1 MSFVTE
7 EMRGFVKTVSR
18 GLMATI
24 DENGFPHVTVK
35 NGRLRKDGVL
45 ELWGVFGEETVGNLK
60 RNSNTCVTFADFENA
75 WGYRF
80 KGVGEVLTSGDRF
93 EKVRGNLDKMGWVLK
108 ELITV
113 DVDSISLLSQNP
125 EEVNKRIF

>member
-1 MSFVTE
+1 MKS
-7 EMRGFVKTVSR
+7 VSR
-18 GLMATI
+18 GLVATI
-24 DENGFPHVTVK
+24 DDNGFPHVSVK

-60 RNSNTCVTFADFENA
+60 RNPNLCVTFADFEKA

-80 KGVGEVLTSGDRF
+80 KGKGEVIMSGERF
-93 EKVRGNLDKMGWVLK
+93 EKVSGNLDSMGWALK

-113 DVDSISLLSQNP
+113 KVDSISLVSQNLG
-125 EEVNKRIF
+125 EVNKRIF

>member
-7 EMRGFVKTVSR
+7 EMRGFVKSVSR

-60 RNSNTCVTFADFENA
+60 RNSNTCVTFADFEKA

-80 KGVGEVLTSGDRF
+80 KGVGEVLTSGERF

-113 DVDSISLLSQNP
+113 DVDTISLISQKSG
-125 EEVNKRIF
+125 EVNKRIF

>member
-1 MSFVTE
+1 MSFVND

-45 ELWGVFGEETVGNLK
+45 EIWGVFGEETVSNLK
-60 RNSNTCVTFADFENA
+60 RNPNVCVTFADFEKA

-80 KGVGEVLTSGDRF
+80 KGKGEVVTNGERF
-93 EKVRGNLDKMGWVLK
+93 EKVSGNLDKMGWALK
-108 ELITV
+108 ELILV
-113 DVDSISLLSQNP
+113 NVENISLVSQNP
-125 EEVNKRIF
+125 GEINKRIL